1 MTRRFRLWLASMAL
15 AVVLG
20 SGVGAAAHQASA
32 ITPLDAVVGKFIAR
46 TIAAKHAERRDR
58 ADINERRD
66 QELAQVDVQSKVI
79 DRNESI
85 GRITPEEAKR
95 QRAQVALLKMAIEE
109 RAKRERQ
116 IVSFET
122 RRRIDAN
129 LKSSFKDA
137 VTFGT
142 GADPKAVEFLS
153 GLIDGKKPLDAA
165 FDALQAGPPEDPLKP
180 FRDLKDQLKEVDKAA
195 RALGGKKAVD
205 LRARIR
211 AVIDEL
217 NPISEGDAPPPDD
230 KLARLKDLD
239 AEVTKAAEQARDI
252 LKDLFPGSPG
262 IDRSRFEGNERW
274 QQLDAAVEDAEKG
287 AATQEVVSS
296 ILRRATEEVAQQA
309 AESGRELTPEEID
322 RIAGEVLGG
331 WVDGRQA
338 GTGADAPELDLGNLA
353 RTALAEDDATRGILP
368 ANPDEEASPSATT
381 GSEGTREA
389 SPSSS
394 PEASPGSAT
403 IAPDTPGP
411 TSANPT
417 AAPTSAPKP
426 TSTVAAQ
433 PTARPVPTRAPT
445 PLPTAKPT
453 STPTKPPTSTPVPAP
468 TVPAPYVLTGTFT
481 LTQSDSGCSFSASP
495 FTSGSVSMNIDAAT
509 GAVSGTMNG
518 GGSGSR
524 NLNCQGSTGT
534 LTWSQ
539 GYTITFGGTIS
550 ASGALSVSGTIAGS
564 GSSVWSNCKD
574 GGQPVSCPA
583 NGGGGYSFPVVI
595 SGAAPKGG
603 GSGGIQVLQIGLA
616 TSGSWNAN

>member
-1 MTRRFRLWLASMAL
+1 MTRGVKLWIVSMAL

-20 SGVGAAAHQASA
+20 SGVGVAAHQATA

-58 ADINERRD
+58 ANINERRD
-66 QELAQVDVQSKVI
+66 AELAQVDVQSRVI
-79 DRNESI
+79 ERNESI
-85 GRITPEEAKR
+85 GRITPEEAER
-95 QRAQVALLKMAIEE
+95 QRAQVDLLKMAIEE
-109 RAKRERQ
+109 RARRERQ

-142 GADPKAVEFLS
+142 GANPKAVEFLS
-153 GLIDGKKPLDAA
+153 GLIDGKRPLDAA

-217 NPISEGDAPPPDD
+217 NPLSEGDTPPPDD
-230 KLARLKDLD
+230 KLARLKELD
-239 AEVTKAAEQARDI
+239 AEVTKAAEQAKDI

-274 QQLDAAVEDAEKG
+274 QQLDAAVKNAEQG

-296 ILRRATEEVAQQA
+296 ILRRATEEVAKQA
-309 AESGRELTPEEID
+309 ADAGHELTPEEID
-322 RIAGEVLGG
+322 RIAGEVLGN
-331 WVDGRQA
+331 WVDGRQGGA
-338 GTGADAPELDLGNLA
+338 GADAPEVDLSALA

-368 ANPDEEASPSATT
+368 ASPDEEPSPSATAAS
-381 GSEGTREA
+381 GGT
-389 SPSSS
+389 STSS
-394 PEASPGSAT
+394 PEVAEGSPTPAETEEPVVANAT
-403 IAPDTPGP
+403 AP
-411 TSANPT
+411 A
-417 AAPTSAPKP
+417 TSAPTP
-426 TSTVAAQ
+426 TNTSAAAQ
-433 PTARPVPTRAPT
+433 PTTTPLPTKSPT
-445 PLPTAKPT
+445 PPPTAKPT
-453 STPTKPPTSTPVPAP
+453 AIPTKPPTSTPVPTP

-495 FTSGSVSMNIDAAT
+495 FTSGSVTMNINPAT
-509 GAVSGTMNG
+509 GEVSGSMDG
-518 GGSGSR
+518 GGGGSR

-539 GYTITFGGTIS
+539 GYTITFSGTIS
-550 ASGALSVSGTIAGS
+550 GAGALSVSGTISGS
-564 GSSVWSNCKD
+564 GSSTWSNCKD
-574 GGQPVSCPA
+574 GGQSVGCPA

-595 SGAAPKGG
+595 TGNAPKSG